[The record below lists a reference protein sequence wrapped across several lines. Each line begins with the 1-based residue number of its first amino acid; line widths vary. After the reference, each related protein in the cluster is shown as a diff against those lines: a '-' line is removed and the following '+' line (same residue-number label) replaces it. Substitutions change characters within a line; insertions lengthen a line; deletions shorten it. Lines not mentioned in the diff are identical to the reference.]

1 MTFRLAS
8 ELGQP
13 ANANRFR
20 NVKDS
25 LWLHMLASRM
35 NKLFG
40 YDNGSDHSLGFVY
53 YAGIFVLAGN
63 RENVSK
69 GLAGTKKAR
78 VKWLGSRRIR
88 DFRWLNG

>member
-63 RENVSK
+63 SENVTK
-69 GLAGTKKAR
+69 GLARAKKAR
-78 VKWLGSRRIR
+78 IERLGSGWIR
-88 DFRWLNG
+88 DLCRLNG